1 MNYVVGFYTKSSLS
15 RYFTLLNKIDLLGVY
30 LELIRDYINSIL
42 ILPLFISLNY
52 IFMDYRSNKIS

>member
-1 MNYVVGFYTKSSLS
+1 MNYELGFYTKSSLS